1 MESTIKASHETLRKI
16 AFGDIS
22 DKFTP
27 VGSKFSHYIRIVEID
42 NTTDSNIIISMNGIS
57 EDRIVMAR
65 SGKVLDYSS
74 NKDGNGSFGL
84 PSGEYIQVKYIDGAP
99 TVGNIYIACIYG
111 DK

>member
-1 MESTIKASHETLRKI
+1 MESTIKASHEALRTI
-16 AFGDIS
+16 AAGDIGS
-22 DKFTP
+22 SFTP

-42 NTTDSNIIISMNGIS
+42 NTTDSDIIISMNGIS
-57 EDRIVMAR
+57 EDRIVIAK

-84 PSGEYIQVKYIDGAP
+84 PSGEYIQVKYVDGAP
-99 TVGNIYIACIYG
+99 TVGNVYIACVYG